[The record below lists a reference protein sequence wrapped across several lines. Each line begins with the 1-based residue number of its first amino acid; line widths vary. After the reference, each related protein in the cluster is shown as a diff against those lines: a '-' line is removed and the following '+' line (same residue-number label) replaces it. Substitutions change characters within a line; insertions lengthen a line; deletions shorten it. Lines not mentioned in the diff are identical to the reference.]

1 MNTHSADNSA
11 SAASDGLD
19 MQQRAMGVAGQLAA
33 LLDQP
38 YLGDAQQVAMGS
50 ASQSLLAAAA
60 REVGSYVSTAGADA
74 ASARPGSYVS
84 AQADQPIV
92 ANSYVNTPAPSV
104 VGAYVTS
111 PVSVR

>member
-1 MNTHSADNSA
+1 MNTHPTDNSA

-38 YLGDAQQVAMGS
+38 YGGDAQQVAMGS

-60 REVGSYVSTAGADA
+60 RGVGSYVSTAGASG
-74 ASARPGSYVS
+74 ASAQPGSYVS
-84 AQADQPIV
+84 AQSARPLV
-92 ANSYVNTPAPSV
+92 ANSYVNSAAPAT
-104 VGAYVTS
+104 VGAYIS
-111 PVSVR
+111 PPVA